1 MRKLMF
7 LIVTALLSFSMS
19 AQDGFEKR
27 EKVMI
32 DGTLLEMWVTETGD
46 TLFMA
51 NLDEFSVSSMRTFES
66 DAEQNLYKRYRRY
79 AAKVYPYAVEGIK
92 IFREVEHLSEDLTRR
107 QRKKKIKKLQKDL
120 EEKFESKLKQ
130 LSKQQGYVLMKMIER
145 ELDTPMYK
153 LIKNMRGGFTA
164 TYWSTFAR
172 FWGHKLKPG
181 YEEGKDPILDVVL
194 KDFDVSYHL
203 PRGANLEKYDK
214 YFKGKNKKSPIKEEP
229 KTEVEN

>member
-1 MRKLMF
+1 MF
-7 LIVTALLSFSMS
+7 FIGVVLFSISLS
-19 AQDGFEKR
+19 AQGGFEKR
-27 EKVMI
+27 EKVVI
-32 DGTLLEMWVTETGD
+32 DGNLLEMWVTECGD

-51 NLDEFSVSSMRTFES
+51 NLDGFSVSSPRTFES
-66 DAEQNLYKRYRRY
+66 DADQKLYKRYRRY

-92 IFREVEHLSEDLTRR
+92 IFREVEHLSEDLSRR

-120 EEKFESKLKQ
+120 EEKFESKLRQ
-130 LSKQQGYVLMKMIER
+130 LSKQQGYVLMKMMER
-145 ELDTPMYK
+145 ELDTPMYN

-203 PRGANLEKYDK
+203 PSGANLEKYDK
-214 YFKGKNKKSPIKEEP
+214 YFKAKNKKAAEKEGT
-229 KTEVEN
+229 KMEN